1 MASPI
6 RSGSIAAVNV
16 VSEVQGLLAGKPSA
30 GEQVAAPQRSG
41 CVDPK
46 LPTMDVTDIFTRI
59 AGYARHVIDRGIGRA
74 ACLDR
79 PDHIGCVERVHIVV
93 NDDHELGPA
102 IGPHGGEQ
110 RVLRLVLILLC
121 DRDDATEDIARGGN
135 VLDRGNIMVENL
147 FRAYFFEG
155 QDIGNINI
163 LSEIARD
170 TGLDSK
176 EAKMYL
182 ESSFGIAEI
191 TSQTQLAYSKGIT
204 GVPCFIFNG
213 KVTI

>member
-1 MASPI
+1 MIKIDLFSDVICPWCFIGKRRFEKAVLQRPNIKTQIEWQAFQLNPNMPI
-6 RSGSIAAVNV
+6 SGMSRKDYIEAKFGGSARAKLVFNNIAR
-16 VSEVQGLLAGKPSA
+16 A
-30 GEQVAAPQRSG
+30 GESEGIKFSFEKIQRTPNTTSAHR
-41 CVDPK
+41 
-46 LPTMDVTDIFTRI
+46 LI
-59 AGYARHVIDRGIGRA
+59 AWA
-74 ACLDR
+74 
-79 PDHIGCVERVHIVV
+79 
-93 NDDHELGPA
+93 
-102 IGPHGGEQ
+102 
-110 RVLRLVLILLC
+110 
-121 DRDDATEDIARGGN
+121 N

-213 KVTI
+213 KYSISGAQVSEAFLPFFDLDQDTYYNL